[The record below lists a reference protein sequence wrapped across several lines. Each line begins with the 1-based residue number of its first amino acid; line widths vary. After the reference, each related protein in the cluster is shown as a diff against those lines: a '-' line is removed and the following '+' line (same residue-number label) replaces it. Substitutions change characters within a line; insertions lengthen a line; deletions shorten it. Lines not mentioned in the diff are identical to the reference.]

1 MEFNIKFKV
10 WNISSLWIVNEYCGS
25 KNTRKKD
32 WLYSLALFWLTKY
45 SSEAERLY
53 FGGWKV
59 GRWWSM
65 TTQPVSSPR
74 GAILQ
79 FQKASFWVD
88 TAHRLKVLTSD
99 CNFVWIRKSALF
111 SGCLQPWD
119 REPSL
124 AMEHVKPLL
133 CPFDQLPLCS
143 EQFGQ

>member
-1 MEFNIKFKV
+1 MWMNTVGLRMSVRKTGCIAWLFSGSLNIAV
-10 WNISSLWIVNEYCGS
+10 RLRGYILE
-25 KNTRKKD
+25 D
-32 WLYSLALFWLTKY
+32 
-45 SSEAERLY
+45 ER
-53 FGGWKV
+53 V

-65 TTQPVSSPR
+65 TTQPVSSPH

-88 TAHRLKVLTSD
+88 TARRSKVLTSD

-124 AMEHVKPLL
+124 AMEHVKPSL